1 MQAAMFDG
9 RRRQR
14 ILERL
19 ASAGEVEV
27 SVLAA
32 EFGCSAK
39 TIRRDL
45 AALARGGHLMRQ
57 HGGAIVA
64 AAPDLPPVL
73 RRADRDRQAKERA
86 AALVPGLVPAGG
98 LVFLGGGSTM
108 LAVAARLRDLPAS
121 VGFVTI
127 MPDIAQL
134 LAHDG
139 QHEVHLAG
147 GRLNPA
153 NRTVE
158 GAEALRFLEPRR
170 FDLALIGA
178 SAIDAEDGVM
188 GPSAGHRDLAEVIRR
203 CARRLTA
210 VADAS
215 KFGRADR
222 YALYGFERI
231 EAVVTDRPPSDAII
245 ARMRAAGTALL
256 MPEPA

>member
-1 MQAAMFDG
+1 MFDG

-19 ASAGEVEV
+19 AAAGEVEV
-27 SVLAA
+27 STLAA

-45 AALARGGHLMRQ
+45 AALARAGHLQRQ

-64 AAPDLPPVL
+64 TPPDLPPVL

-86 AALVPGLVPAGG
+86 AALAPGLVPPGG

-121 VGFVTI
+121 VGFVTT

-134 LAHDG
+134 LATG
-139 QHEVHLAG
+139 ERHEVHLAG
-147 GRLNPA
+147 GRLDPVT
-153 NRTVE
+153 RTIE
-158 GAEALRFLEPRR
+158 GPEALRFLEARR
-170 FDLALIGA
+170 FDLALVGA

-188 GPSAGHRDLAEVIRR
+188 GPSAGHLELAEVVRR
-203 CARRLTA
+203 RARRL
-210 VADAS
+210 VVIADGS
-215 KFGRADR
+215 KFGRGDR
-222 YALYGFERI
+222 YALYGFDRI
-231 EAVVTDRPPSDAII
+231 AAIVTDRPPPDPFPERVS
-245 ARMRAAGTALL
+245 AAGAALIR
-256 MPEPA
+256 PDPG